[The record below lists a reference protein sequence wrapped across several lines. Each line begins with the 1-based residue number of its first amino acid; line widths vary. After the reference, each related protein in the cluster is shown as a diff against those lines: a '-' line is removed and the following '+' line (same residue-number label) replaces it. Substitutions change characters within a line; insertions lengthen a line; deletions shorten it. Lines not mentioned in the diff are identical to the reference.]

1 MTSTIDQ
8 LRAQR
13 TRFPRDSH
21 ALPPSRTLSGGAWG
35 EVRLSPSLAG
45 TPAREAARE
54 CQEQDSQEA
63 KHRLESAELGARWEA
78 M

>member
-1 MTSTIDQ
+1 M
-8 LRAQR
+8 
-13 TRFPRDSH
+13 
-21 ALPPSRTLSGGAWG
+21 LSLHPGLSAEVPGG

-45 TPAREAARE
+45 TPAQEAARE